1 MWYIHFRDKLAK
13 SSNIE
18 SWSKWYDSSYGPYPI
33 KERAATF
40 CLEKNKLTEETGRQ
54 YAYSA
59 SPANAGKSPAGG
71 IPGSKF
77 EPDAKGV
84 GKTQVESKGMPK
96 ATTTWTPDRGPQ
108 MADANS
114 VGDPKGVTIYK
125 YQLPILEQFEI
136 QLPESTNILR
146 VDDMDGKFWMWVL
159 HDLRKPMKTYKF
171 HMFKTGAHIPDD
183 IASKL
188 MGYAGFCKLHIQQE
202 LCLYVFME
210 G

>member
-1 MWYIHFRDKLAK
+1 MWYIHFRDRLAK
-13 SSNIE
+13 SSSIE

-33 KERAATF
+33 KERAHNF
-40 CLEKNKLTEETGRQ
+40 CVERNKFTKETGRE
-54 YAYSA
+54 YNYSD
-59 SPANAGKSPAGG
+59 SPANAKS
-71 IPGSKF
+71 
-77 EPDAKGV
+77 V

-108 MADANS
+108 MADA
-114 VGDPKGVTIYK
+114 KGVTIYK
-125 YQLPILEQFEI
+125 YQLPILEQFDL

-171 HMFKTGAHIPDD
+171 HMFKTGANIPDA

-188 MGYAGFCKLHIQQE
+188 VGYAGFCKLHIQQE

>member
-18 SWSKWYDSSYGPYPI
+18 SWSKWYDSSFGPYPI
-33 KERAATF
+33 KERAHNF
-40 CLEKNKLTEETGRQ
+40 CVERNKLTKDTGRQ
-54 YAYSA
+54 YTYSEMTT
-59 SPANAGKSPAGG
+59 AGMT
-71 IPGSKF
+71 
-77 EPDAKGV
+77 PDKETAKP
-84 GKTQVESKGMPK
+84 KTQVESKGMPK

-108 MADANS
+108 MADA
-114 VGDPKGVTIYK
+114 KGVTIYK

>member
-13 SSNIE
+13 SSSIE
-18 SWSKWYDSSYGPYPI
+18 SWSKWYDSSFGPYLI

-40 CLEKNKLTEETGRQ
+40 CLEKNKLTKETGRQ
-54 YAYSA
+54 YEYSA
-59 SPANAGKSPAGG
+59 SPTKAGKS
-71 IPGSKF
+71 
-77 EPDAKGV
+77 V

-146 VDDMDGKFWMWVL
+146 VDDMDGKFWMWFL